1 MKVRFQADANLN
13 EIVISA
19 LLQREP
25 AIDFQTAPAAGLAGL
40 PDPQVLAVAA
50 AAGRVLVTH
59 DRKSMPYHFSEFV
72 AAHTCAGVVIVPQYL
87 PVPLAVDELLLVW
100 TATEAEEW
108 VNRMAMLP
116 L

>member
-25 AIDFQTAPAAGLAGL
+25 AIDFQPAPAAALAGM

-50 AAGRVLVTH
+50 AAGRLLVTH
-59 DRKSMPYHFSEFV
+59 DRKSMPYHFSEFIM
-72 AAHTCAGVVIVPQYL
+72 AHTCAGVVIVPQNM
-87 PVPLAVDELLLVW
+87 PVWQAVDDLLLVW

-108 VNRMAMLP
+108 VNRIAMLP